1 MYFKELD
8 VWKQSLQLVAEVY
21 KLTGIFPRHEVYGLC
36 SQMQRAAVSIPSNI
50 AEGSGRNS
58 TRDYLHFLHI
68 SKGSLQEL
76 ETLLEVCLLLEYI
89 KERTEIFESVKSAK
103 NLLLGLI
110 SALERKL

>member
-8 VWKQSLQLVAEVY
+8 VWKQGIKLVASVY
-21 KLTGIFPRHEVYGLC
+21 KLTGTFPKHEVYGLC
-36 SQMQRAAVSIPSNI
+36 SQMQRAAVSIPANI

-58 TRDYLHFLHI
+58 TKDYLHFLHI

-76 ETLLEVCLLLEYI
+76 ETLLEVCLLLDYI
-89 KERTEIFESVKSAK
+89 KDRTEIFESVKSVK